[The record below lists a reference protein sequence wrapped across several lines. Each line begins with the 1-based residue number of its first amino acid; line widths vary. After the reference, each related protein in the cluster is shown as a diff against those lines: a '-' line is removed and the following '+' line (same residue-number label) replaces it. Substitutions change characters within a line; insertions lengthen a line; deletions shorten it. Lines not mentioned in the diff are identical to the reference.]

1 MERSDSASSI
11 DLKAGILILSV
22 CRSGKRATINS
33 YVYGDATAIARIAEL
48 AGREQLAEQ
57 FRQKAATLK
66 HLVQTQLWDD
76 EVQFFKTLP
85 RSPYELTTFAWVA
98 TTKSVPSMTEKV
110 LPRRRTLSTSG
121 SSMVTH
127 RNTFTGDW
135 IARTHCEQRNAELK
149 ARGEE
154 NRILRERGKDYNHSS
169 YCDLI
174 ITGLVGLRP
183 REDDI
188 IEVNPLVPADRW
200 DWFCLDNVPYHG
212 KTLTILWDKTGD
224 RYGMGQGFRVF
235 VDGKQIAQ
243 HDKLGHIQQ

>member
-1 MERSDSASSI
+1 MGRNNKVRALNDGEGASKTA
-11 DLKAGILILSV
+11 DLV
-22 CRSGKRATINS
+22 D
-33 YVYGDATAIARIAEL
+33 V
-48 AGREQLAEQ
+48 REQHGYTPWY
-57 FRQKAATLK
+57 F
-66 HLVQTQLWDD
+66 HLP
-76 EVQFFKTLP
+76 EPGKG
-85 RSPYELTTFAWVA
+85 YE
-98 TTKSVPSMTEKV
+98 
-110 LPRRRTLSTSG
+110 
-121 SSMVTH
+121 
-127 RNTFTGDW
+127 
-135 IARTHCEQRNAELK
+135 
-149 ARGEE
+149 
-154 NRILRERGKDYNHSS
+154 DYNHSS